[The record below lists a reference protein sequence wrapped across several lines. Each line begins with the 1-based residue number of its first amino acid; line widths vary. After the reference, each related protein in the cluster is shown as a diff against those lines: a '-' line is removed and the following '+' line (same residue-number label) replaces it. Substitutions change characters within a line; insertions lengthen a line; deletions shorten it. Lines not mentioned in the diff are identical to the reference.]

1 MAVIWYW
8 LISQLNDLL
17 DVWLYN
23 IITVPIE
30 YKSKYYLNKDL
41 HYHVFVFSS
50 WHDTDSNNIT
60 IGANYS

>member
-50 WHDTDSNNIT
+50 WPQNKQFISRPVKV
-60 IGANYS
+60 